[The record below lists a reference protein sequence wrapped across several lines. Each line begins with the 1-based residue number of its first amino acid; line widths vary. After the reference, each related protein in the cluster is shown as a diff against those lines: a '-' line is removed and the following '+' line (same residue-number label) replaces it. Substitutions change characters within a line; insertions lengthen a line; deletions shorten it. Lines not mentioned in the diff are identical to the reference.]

1 LLSASQVDNSR
12 EGKITV
18 SEINIMIVDDH
29 PVFRQ
34 GLRDLVETDP
44 NLQVV
49 GEAADGE
56 TALSMATSLQPD
68 VVLMDINLPTMNGLQ
83 VTRQMR
89 DSLPDVTVVMITG
102 YDDAEQVFHAFRAGA
117 SAYCAKDVSPE
128 DLIETIYSTRDGL
141 YVVGDRRMS
150 HDEMIRWV
158 EERIVSMPGSL
169 PEDDEELFEP
179 LTPRQM
185 EVLELVTRGLS
196 NKEIAYKM
204 DISHQTV
211 KNHMTAILRK
221 LRCQDRTQAA
231 VYALSHG
238 WLRLDEAAEK
248 S

>member
-1 LLSASQVDNSR
+1 MA
-12 EGKITV
+12 KINV
-18 SEINIMIVDDH
+18 MIVDDH

-34 GLRDLVETDP
+34 GLRDLVETEP
-44 NLQVV
+44 ELEIV

-56 TALSMATSLQPD
+56 SALAMVEEQKPD

-83 VTRQMR
+83 VTRQLR
-89 DSLPDVTVVMITG
+89 EFHPEINVIMITG

-117 SAYCAKDVSPE
+117 SAYCAKDIAPE
-128 DLIETIYSTRDGL
+128 DLIAMIHATHEGKF
-141 YVVGDRRMS
+141 VVGDRQMS
-150 HDEMIRWV
+150 YEEMV
-158 EERIVSMPGSL
+158 EWIDERIGRMPGAL
-169 PEDDEELFEP
+169 AQDDEDLFEP

-204 DISHQTV
+204 HISHQTV

-231 VYALSHG
+231 VYALTHG
-238 WLRLDEAAEK
+238 WIRLDDSK
-248 S
+248 SGA

>member
-1 LLSASQVDNSR
+1 MS
-12 EGKITV
+12 EITV
-18 SEINIMIVDDH
+18 MIVDDH

-34 GLRDLVETDP
+34 GLRDLVETEPD
-44 NLQVV
+44 LQIV
-49 GEAADGE
+49 GEASDGE
-56 TALSMATSLQPD
+56 TALELVDEKQPD

-83 VTRQMR
+83 VTRQLR
-89 DSLPDVTVVMITG
+89 EVHPEISVIMITG

-117 SAYCAKDVSPE
+117 SAYCAKDIAPE
-128 DLIETIYSTRDGL
+128 DLVAMIHAAHEGK
-141 YVVGDRRMS
+141 YVVGQKEMTY
-150 HDEMIRWV
+150 DEMVAWID
-158 EERIVSMPGSL
+158 ERIGRMPGGL
-169 PEDDEELFEP
+169 PQDDEELFEP

-204 DISHQTV
+204 HISHQTV

-238 WLRLDEAAEK
+238 WIRLDETK
-248 S
+248 SGA